1 MKTNTAITIGVI
13 AVLALGL
20 ALYLWK
26 GDSALLE
33 GETAST
39 TPVISTTTESGT
51 TPPKGATSS
60 GSTNGFSTYTNAE
73 YGFTM
78 KYPSYVKA
86 KSSFSTF
93 HEVGTNWRINAGAAN
108 QGKAIVAF
116 PVFSV
121 DQGSVSN
128 GKQTY
133 PLYFMSEVRV
143 GTSLNTKDCYA
154 TDSGYTNQSV
164 VNVTIGGVTFKK
176 FSSSNA
182 GMMKYSQVESY
193 RTIRNNTCFVI
204 EQIKSGSSYKDDLM
218 KPGISE
224 SALNN
229 YHSLAETIARTFTF
243 TK

>member
-1 MKTNTAITIGVI
+1 MKTNTAIAAGII

-26 GDSALLE
+26 GGNTLPE

-39 TPVISTTTESGT
+39 TPIVSTTTENGT
-51 TPPKGATSS
+51 TPPKGSASS
-60 GSTNGFSTYTNAE
+60 GSTSGFSTYTNAE

-78 KYPSYVKA
+78 KYPPYVKA

-93 HEVGTNWRINAGAAN
+93 HEIGTNWRVNASQAN

-116 PVFSV
+116 PIFSV
-121 DQGSVSN
+121 DQGSISN

-133 PLYFMSEVRV
+133 PLYFMAEVRV
-143 GTSLNTKDCYA
+143 GTSLNVKDCYA
-154 TDSGYTNQSV
+154 TDSGYSNQPV
-164 VNVTIGGVTFKK
+164 TNVTLGGVTFKK

-182 GMMKYSQVESY
+182 GMMKYVQIESY
-193 RTIRNNTCFVI
+193 RTIRNNTCIVI

-224 SALNN
+224 SALNG
-229 YHSLAETIARTFTF
+229 YYSLAETIARSFTF
-243 TK
+243 K